1 VKNEKEE
8 LIYSLKIDPEK
19 RAEKSPGFTRKR
31 KLLVVSVIALLALA
45 GFGLNQFLKD
55 PQVDVVR
62 AKVVQ
67 EGLPD
72 IVLTAGGYVEADST
86 ILISSQINGQVKSI
100 KIEEGQFVHKGDL
113 LATIEDNDY
122 RAKYN
127 LTKADLDLASA
138 TLKRKTSLYKSGVIS
153 RAEYD
158 EAVRQFKVKD
168 AETASAKYFLDNTE
182 VRAPIDGTIIKKE
195 KEAGEFLLPG
205 ITSEGV
211 PGSAVMKIAD
221 LRVMNVELDILESDL
236 PKVLMDQPAMVF
248 PDALPDHSYK
258 AKVFYIS
265 PQADKQKSIVQV
277 KVRIDTPDS
286 LLKPDMSARVYFLK
300 NAAEGKVARRIVIPE
315 TAMFARDGK
324 NYVFTVVKDQLK
336 EKPVEVA
343 EVKDGQAYL
352 ASGLEGDDSVVE
364 KTRKRFHDGMK
375 VVVKSAV
382 VAD

>member
-19 RAEKSPGFTRKR
+19 RAQKLSGFTRK
-31 KLLVVSVIALLALA
+31 KKILLAVLLVGLAVLA
-45 GFGLNQFLKD
+45 IGVNNFFKD

-72 IVLTAGGYVEADST
+72 IMLTAGGYVEADST

-100 KIEEGQFVHKGDL
+100 QIEEGQFVHKGDL

-127 LTKADLDLASA
+127 LSKAEFDLAQA
-138 TLKRKTSLYKSGVIS
+138 TLNRKSNLYKNGVIS
-153 RAEYD
+153 KAEYD
-158 EAVRQFKVKD
+158 EAVRQYKVKG
-168 AETASAKYFLDNTE
+168 AEMDSAKYFLDNTE
-182 VRAPIDGTIIKKE
+182 VRAPIDGTIIKKQ

-248 PDALPDHSYK
+248 PDALPNRSYK

-277 KVRIDTPDS
+277 KVRIEDPDEK
-286 LLKPDMSARVYFLK
+286 LKPDMSARVYFLK
-300 NAAEGKVARRIVIPE
+300 NEAVGKVTRRIVVPE
-315 TAMFARDGK
+315 SALFKKDGGD
-324 NYVFTVVKDQLK
+324 YVFTVSKEHLK
-336 EKPVEVA
+336 ERKVEVA
-343 EVKDGQAYL
+343 QIKDGLAYL
-352 ASGLEGDDSVVE
+352 NSGIEADDSVVE
-364 KTRKRFHDGMK
+364 KIKRRYQDGMK
-375 VVVKSAV
+375 VIVKSAA